1 MNTVKHFVFHAL
13 LLEFPGPKS
22 NHYFRVHIRVNL
34 RRRNKATT
42 IQDTRGTEQ
51 CGSIIDT
58 NISKG
63 ENICYIL

>member
-1 MNTVKHFVFHAL
+1 MNTGKHFVFHAL

-22 NHYFRVHIRVNL
+22 NYYFRVHIRVNL

-42 IQDTRGTEQ
+42 IQDTRGIEQ